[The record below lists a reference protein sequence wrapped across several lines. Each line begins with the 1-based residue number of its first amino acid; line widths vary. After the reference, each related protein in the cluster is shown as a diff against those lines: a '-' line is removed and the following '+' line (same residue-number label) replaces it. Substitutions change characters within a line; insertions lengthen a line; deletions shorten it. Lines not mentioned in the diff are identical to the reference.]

1 MTTTEAIPDRIP
13 PMLASSARPFDDEG
27 CVFELKWDGV
37 RALTAITND
46 RIRIWGRDL
55 QDYTLRYPEL
65 ACLRNLPNGT
75 VLDGELVLLRDGR
88 ADFHALM
95 ARHRSRPGR
104 ATEAVTYVVFDVLY
118 HAGRSLLRL
127 PYAERRTILHD
138 TVPQNT
144 VVTWCDGIVGAGWAF
159 FEEAVA
165 AGHEGVV
172 AKRLSA
178 HYRPGKRES
187 AWRKIKQ
194 VIDLPCVVV
203 GYRVVAG
210 ELRSLFMA
218 TVHDGK
224 LCYVGEVELGIP
236 SGRAFREQLEA
247 LRRPTCIVP
256 CSDRARWIEP
266 RLFCIVR
273 CHGWRPSG
281 GWRDPVVVR
290 FGRPA
295 NRLSRIH
302 TRSCAPISTT

>member
-1 MTTTEAIPDRIP
+1 MKLATMTTTEAIPDRIP

-144 VVTWCDGIVGAGWAF
+144 VVTWCDGIVGAGRAF
-159 FEEAVA
+159 FEDAVT

-172 AKRLSA
+172 AKRLNA

-194 VIDLPCVVV
+194 VIDLPCVVI
-203 GYRVVAG
+203 GYRIAG
-210 ELRSLFMA
+210 ELRSLLMA
-218 TVHDGK
+218 TLRDGEP
-224 LCYVGEVELGIP
+224 CYAGAVELGIP
-236 SGRAFREQLEA
+236 SGRAFRKQLEA

-290 FGRPA
+290 FEHMA
-295 NRLSRIH
+295 IKRI
-302 TRSCAPISTT
+302 R